1 LVGGRD
7 LSILNTP
14 EDAVAAPLSEQCLS
28 MSYCEGA
35 DPLTPR
41 FRGGRPVSAPLTMF
55 DDQCPDSP
63 RVLEVVEKSESVSWK
78 LEYEGALSSLPPP
91 LPSSSVSPGSV
102 KRKMSPGSAVSPL
115 VVRRCRST
123 GLMTQSLDLS
133 LTRSQSCDHSS
144 SAHHSPLSRTV
155 STHALPRSNSVRR
168 KILPSF
174 EPLSEST
181 ESDSDESKKNSPVTE
196 TRVEV
201 VTPLDD
207 LVDDARVEVVTP
219 APVDIGDV
227 SDEEVCAEI
236 SSSSEIE
243 IGVDPADITTDALHS
258 HSDDTPDTDPE
269 VTIRSGVVRS
279 TEDSVTD
286 LLASPDVEAA
296 DLDLTL
302 ASDTGH

>member
-1 LVGGRD
+1 
-7 LSILNTP
+7 
-14 EDAVAAPLSEQCLS
+14 
-28 MSYCEGA
+28 
-35 DPLTPR
+35 
-41 FRGGRPVSAPLTMF
+41 
-55 DDQCPDSP
+55 
-63 RVLEVVEKSESVSWK
+63 
-78 LEYEGALSSLPPP
+78 
-91 LPSSSVSPGSV
+91 
-102 KRKMSPGSAVSPL
+102 
-115 VVRRCRST
+115 
-123 GLMTQSLDLS
+123 MTQSLDLS
-133 LTRSQSCDHSS
+133 LARSQSCDHSS

-207 LVDDARVEVVTP
+207 LVDDERIEVATP

-258 HSDDTPDTDPE
+258 ASDDTPDTDPE

-279 TEDSVTD
+279 AEDSVTD
-286 LLASPDVEAA
+286 LMASPDVEAA

>member
-1 LVGGRD
+1 
-7 LSILNTP
+7 
-14 EDAVAAPLSEQCLS
+14 
-28 MSYCEGA
+28 M
-35 DPLTPR
+35 
-41 FRGGRPVSAPLTMF
+41 
-55 DDQCPDSP
+55 
-63 RVLEVVEKSESVSWK
+63 
-78 LEYEGALSSLPPP
+78 
-91 LPSSSVSPGSV
+91 
-102 KRKMSPGSAVSPL
+102 
-115 VVRRCRST
+115 
-123 GLMTQSLDLS
+123 
-133 LTRSQSCDHSS
+133 
-144 SAHHSPLSRTV
+144 
-155 STHALPRSNSVRR
+155 
-168 KILPSF
+168 PSF

-219 APVDIGDV
+219 APVDIIGDV

-258 HSDDTPDTDPE
+258 ASDDTPDTDPE
-269 VTIRSGVVRS
+269 VTIRSGVVKS
-279 TEDSVTD
+279 AEDSVTD